1 MVQGLNDHSMLGVQP
16 AANACKKIQIYLFH
30 CSLYAVVPGQ
40 PMPDPMFPDGF
51 IDAPVF
57 VDVLA
62 LTEWNVIFKFS
73 IIHVAVYES
82 AEVNQ
87 CLPNKLFY
95 FKGCHSFGIQS
106 LLFNLNALVVLGS
119 QLGSPIHNKLRS
131 KIREES
137 VQVENVA

>member
-1 MVQGLNDHSMLGVQP
+1 MVQGLNDHFMLGVRP

-62 LTEWNVIFKFS
+62 LTEWNVIFKFAF
-73 IIHVAVYES
+73 IHVAVYES
-82 AEVNQ
+82 TEVNQ
-87 CLPNKLFY
+87 YLSNKLLY
-95 FKGCHSFGIQS
+95 FKGYHSIGIQS
-106 LLFNLNALVVLGS
+106 SLFNLKASVVLGS
-119 QLGSPIHNKLRS
+119 QLGSPIHNKL
-131 KIREES
+131 
-137 VQVENVA
+137 